1 MSGRSE
7 ERSAESGA
15 RESRRRELRELV
27 VSAAEAAR
35 KTRQKALSA
44 TLNRVTPQAI
54 RERVSVF
61 LAAAR

>member
-1 MSGRSE
+1 MSGRTD
-7 ERSAESGA
+7 ERDAESGA

-35 KTRQKALSA
+35 ETRQKAGASLKRA
-44 TLNRVTPQAI
+44 TPQAI

-61 LAAAR
+61 LATAR